1 MKNLLVMIS
10 ALLGFSTA
18 MAAEGGAEAAP
29 QSGFGSIIFLVLI
42 VAFMY
47 FMVWRPQQKKAKAQR
62 ELVASVSA
70 GDEVMTSGGMVGKVA
85 KVFDNYIELE
95 VQEGNSI
102 TLQKNAV
109 GSVLPKGTI
118 ASIK

>member
-1 MKNLLVMIS
+1 MKSLLVSIC
-10 ALLGFSTA
+10 ALFGFSTA
-18 MAAEGGAEAAP
+18 MAADAAAP
-29 QSGFGSIIFLVLI
+29 QGGGFGPIIFLVVI

-62 ELVASVSA
+62 ELVASVA
-70 GDEVMTSGGMVGKVA
+70 TGDEVMTGGGIIGKVA
-85 KVFDNYIELE
+85 KVYEGYLGVE
-95 VQEGNSI
+95 VHEGGSI
-102 TLQKNAV
+102 IIQRNAV